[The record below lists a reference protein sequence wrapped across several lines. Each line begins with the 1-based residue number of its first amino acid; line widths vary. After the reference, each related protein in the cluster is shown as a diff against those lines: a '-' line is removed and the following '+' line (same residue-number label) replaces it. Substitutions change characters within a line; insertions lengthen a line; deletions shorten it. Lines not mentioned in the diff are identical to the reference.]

1 MIGRNNRAV
10 ACWLM
15 MLAGLGIG
23 SGCNTTPTAAPKVA
37 TPGMGAA
44 QTSLVLSEAA
54 ARVDDSN
61 ARLGALLGGTS
72 LPESF
77 QYFSRSI
84 DQLQATAER
93 VRENAVDMRAR
104 ADEHAAVWEKELTQ
118 MSSPSAREISQQ
130 RRAAFTQR
138 FDEVRGSLL
147 KTKDQYTDYLSQLKD
162 IRVMLRNDLTRD
174 GVAEA
179 RPMIESALKSGR
191 ELRDSIRVDQDLI
204 DQTRVAITSA
214 SN

>member
-1 MIGRNNRAV
+1 MIGRKNRAV
-10 ACWLM
+10 ACWLVA
-15 MLAGLGIG
+15 LAGLAIG
-23 SGCNTTPTAAPKVA
+23 SGCNTTAPAAPKVA

-61 ARLGALLGGTS
+61 ARLGALLGGSS

-118 MSSPSAREISQQ
+118 MNSPSAREVSQQ

-138 FDEVRGSLL
+138 FDEVRASLL

-179 RPMIESALKSGR
+179 RPMIESALKGGR

-214 SN
+214 DN